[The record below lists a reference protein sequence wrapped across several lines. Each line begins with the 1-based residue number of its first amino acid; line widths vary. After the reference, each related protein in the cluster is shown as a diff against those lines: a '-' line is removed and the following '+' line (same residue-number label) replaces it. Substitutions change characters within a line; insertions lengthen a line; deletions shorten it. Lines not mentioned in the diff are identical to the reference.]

1 MRTTL
6 DVEDDVLYAVKE
18 IARRRRLSVGKVLS
32 DLARQAL
39 VRSGSA
45 EVRNGVPLFPVQP
58 GAGVVT
64 AELVRQLDDEMP

>member
-6 DVEDDVLYAVKE
+6 DVEDDVLLAAKE
-18 IARRRRLSVGKVLS
+18 IARRRRVSVGKALS

-39 VRSGSA
+39 VGPAIGAS
-45 EVRNGVPLFPVQP
+45 RNGVPLFPIQP

-64 AELVRQLDDEMP
+64 PELVRQLLDDSP

>member
-6 DVEDDVLYAVKE
+6 DVEDDVMFAVKE
-18 IARRRRLSVGKVLS
+18 IARRRRLSLGKVLS

-39 VRSGSA
+39 VRSGNN

-64 AELVRQLDDEMP
+64 PELMRRLEDEMP